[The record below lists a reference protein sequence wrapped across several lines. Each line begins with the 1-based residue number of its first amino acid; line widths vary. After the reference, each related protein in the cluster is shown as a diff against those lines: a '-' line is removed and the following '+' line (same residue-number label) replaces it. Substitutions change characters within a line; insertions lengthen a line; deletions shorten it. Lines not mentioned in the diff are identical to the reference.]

1 MMENKMFRWIAF
13 AVSAVLA
20 VIAIFAHTFSGFL
33 CFAVAAF
40 IFIPVNRLFEKL
52 DSELDPKYR
61 KRATAITAGIFLV
74 CGLLAFTTA
83 GSHTTSSQKKD
94 RTVTTT
100 TTVVTTMTT
109 TETTTTTKATTS
121 TTKATTTTATTTT
134 TEATTTA
141 VETTMAATEP
151 PTEAPTEPPAPA
163 QEETPA
169 EQPAANVFT
178 YVINTNTRKFH
189 YPSCSKAKKISDAN
203 RSEYNGTRDD
213 LIAQGYEPCKI
224 CNP

>member
-1 MMENKMFRWIAF
+1 MMENKTFRWIAF

-94 RTVTTT
+94 STVTTT
-100 TTVVTTMTT
+100 TTAITTTT
-109 TETTTTTKATTS
+109 ATETTTTTKATTS
-121 TTKATTTTATTTT
+121 TTKATTTT

-151 PTEAPTEPPAPA
+151 PAPA

-178 YVINTNTRKFH
+178 YIINTDSGKFH
-189 YPSCSKAKKISDAN
+189 YPSCSRAKEISDAN
-203 RSEYNGTRDD
+203 RSEYTGTRDD
-213 LIAQGYEPCKI
+213 LIAQGYDPCGTCK
-224 CNP
+224 P

>member
-1 MMENKMFRWIAF
+1 MMENKTFRWIAF

-83 GSHTTSSQKKD
+83 GSHTSSSQEPD
-94 RTVTTT
+94 STATTT
-100 TTVVTTMTT
+100 TTVVTTTT
-109 TETTTTTKATTS
+109 AAETTTTTTKATT
-121 TTKATTTTATTTT
+121 TTTTTTTT

-141 VETTMAATEP
+141 AETTTAATEP
-151 PTEAPTEPPAPA
+151 PAQA

-178 YVINTNTRKFH
+178 YVINTGSGIFH
-189 YPSCSKAKKISDAN
+189 YPSCSSVKRISDAN
-203 RSEYNGTRDD
+203 RSEYNGTRED
-213 LIAQGYEPCKI
+213 LIAQGYTPCER

>member
-1 MMENKMFRWIAF
+1 MMENKTFRWIAF

-40 IFIPVNRLFEKL
+40 ILIPVNQLFEKL

-83 GSHTTSSQKKD
+83 GSHASSSQEPD
-94 RTVTTT
+94 STATTTTTAVTTT
-100 TTVVTTMTT
+100 TAAET
-109 TETTTTTKATTS
+109 TTTTTKATT
-121 TTKATTTTATTTT
+121 TTTTTTT

-141 VETTMAATEP
+141 AETTTAA
-151 PTEAPTEPPAPA
+151 TEPPAPA

-178 YVINTNTRKFH
+178 YVINTGSGIFH
-189 YPSCSKAKKISDAN
+189 YPSCSSAKRISDAN
-203 RSEYNGTRDD
+203 RSEYTGTRDD
-213 LIAQGYEPCKI
+213 LIAQGYSPCGN
-224 CNP
+224 CDP

>member
-1 MMENKMFRWIAF
+1 MMENKTFRWIAF

-94 RTVTTT
+94 STVTTT
-100 TTVVTTMTT
+100 TTVVTTTT
-109 TETTTTTKATTS
+109 AAETTTTTTKATT
-121 TTKATTTTATTTT
+121 TTTTTT

-141 VETTMAATEP
+141 AETPTAA
-151 PTEAPTEPPAPA
+151 TEPPAPA

-178 YVINTNTRKFH
+178 YVINTGSGIFH
-189 YPSCSKAKKISDAN
+189 YPSCSSAKRISDAN
-203 RSEYNGTRDD
+203 RSEYTGTRDD
-213 LIAQGYEPCKI
+213 LIAQGYSPCGN
-224 CNP
+224 CDP

>member
-1 MMENKMFRWIAF
+1 MMENKTFRWIAF

-94 RTVTTT
+94 STVTTT
-100 TTVVTTMTT
+100 TTVVTTTT
-109 TETTTTTKATTS
+109 AAETTTTTTKATT
-121 TTKATTTTATTTT
+121 TTTTTTT

-141 VETTMAATEP
+141 AETTTAA
-151 PTEAPTEPPAPA
+151 TEPPAPA

-178 YVINTNTRKFH
+178 YVINTGSGIFH
-189 YPSCSKAKKISDAN
+189 YPSCSSAKRISDAN
-203 RSEYNGTRDD
+203 RSEYIGTRDD
-213 LIAQGYEPCKI
+213 LIAQGYSPCGN
-224 CNP
+224 CDP

>member
-1 MMENKMFRWIAF
+1 MMENKTFRWIAF

-33 CFAVAAF
+33 CFAVATF
-40 IFIPVNRLFEKL
+40 ILIPVNRLFEKL

-83 GSHTTSSQKKD
+83 SSHTSSSQEPD
-94 RTVTTT
+94 NTATTTTTAVTTT
-100 TTVVTTMTT
+100 TAAET
-109 TETTTTTKATTS
+109 TTTTTKATT
-121 TTKATTTTATTTT
+121 TTTTTT

-141 VETTMAATEP
+141 AETTTAA
-151 PTEAPTEPPAPA
+151 TEPPAPA

-178 YVINTNTRKFH
+178 YVINTDSGIFH
-189 YPSCSKAKKISDAN
+189 YPSCSSAKRISDAN
-203 RSEYNGTRDD
+203 RSEYTGTRDD
-213 LIAQGYEPCKI
+213 LIAQGYSPCGN
-224 CNP
+224 CDP

>member
-1 MMENKMFRWIAF
+1 MMENKTFRWIAF

-40 IFIPVNRLFEKL
+40 ILIPVNRLFEKL
-52 DSELDPKYR
+52 DSELDLKYR

-83 GSHTTSSQKKD
+83 GSHASSSQEPD
-94 RTVTTT
+94 STATTTTTAVTTT
-100 TTVVTTMTT
+100 TAAET
-109 TETTTTTKATTS
+109 TTTTTKATT
-121 TTKATTTTATTTT
+121 TTTTTTT

-141 VETTMAATEP
+141 AETTTAA
-151 PTEAPTEPPAPA
+151 TEPPAPA

-178 YVINTNTRKFH
+178 YVINTDSGIFH
-189 YPSCSKAKKISDAN
+189 YPSCSSAKRISDAN
-203 RSEYNGTRDD
+203 RSEYTGTRDD
-213 LIAQGYEPCKI
+213 LIAQGYSPCGN
-224 CNP
+224 CDP

>member
-1 MMENKMFRWIAF
+1 MMENKTFRWIAF

-40 IFIPVNRLFEKL
+40 ILIPVNQLFEKL

-83 GSHTTSSQKKD
+83 GSHTTSSQEPD
-94 RTVTTT
+94 STATTTTTAVTTT
-100 TTVVTTMTT
+100 TAAET
-109 TETTTTTKATTS
+109 TTTTTKATT
-121 TTKATTTTATTTT
+121 TTTTTTT

-141 VETTMAATEP
+141 AETTTAA
-151 PTEAPTEPPAPA
+151 TEPPAPA

-178 YVINTNTRKFH
+178 YVINTGSGIFH
-189 YPSCSKAKKISDAN
+189 YPSCSSAKRISDAN
-203 RSEYNGTRDD
+203 RSEYTGTRDD
-213 LIAQGYEPCKI
+213 LIAQGYSPCGN
-224 CNP
+224 CDP

>member
-1 MMENKMFRWIAF
+1 MMENKTFRWIAF

-33 CFAVAAF
+33 CFAAAAF

-74 CGLLAFTTA
+74 CGLLAFTIA
-83 GSHTTSSQKKD
+83 GSHTSSSQKPD
-94 RTVTTT
+94 STATTTTTAVTTT
-100 TTVVTTMTT
+100 TAAET
-109 TETTTTTKATTS
+109 TTTTTKATT
-121 TTKATTTTATTTT
+121 TATTT

-141 VETTMAATEP
+141 AETTTAATEP
-151 PTEAPTEPPAPA
+151 PTEAPTEAPTDPPAPV
-163 QEETPA
+163 QEEAPA
-169 EQPAANVFT
+169 EQPAENTRT
-178 YVINTNTRKFH
+178 YVINTNTGKFH
-189 YPSCSKAKKISDAN
+189 YPSCSSAKRISDAN
-203 RSEYNGTRDD
+203 RSEYTGTRDD
-213 LIAQGYEPCKI
+213 LIAQGYDPCER

>member
-1 MMENKMFRWIAF
+1 MMENKTFRWIAF

-74 CGLLAFTTA
+74 CGLLAFTAA
-83 GSHTTSSQKKD
+83 GSHTTSSQEPD
-94 RTVTTT
+94 STATTT
-100 TTVVTTMTT
+100 TTVVTTTT
-109 TETTTTTKATTS
+109 AAETTTTTTKATT
-121 TTKATTTTATTTT
+121 TTTTTTTT

-141 VETTMAATEP
+141 AETTTAATEP
-151 PTEAPTEPPAPA
+151 PAQA

-178 YVINTNTRKFH
+178 YVINTGSGIFH
-189 YPSCSKAKKISDAN
+189 YPSCSSAKRISDAN
-203 RSEYNGTRDD
+203 RSEYTGTRDD
-213 LIAQGYEPCKI
+213 LIAQGYSPCGN
-224 CNP
+224 CDP

>member
-1 MMENKMFRWIAF
+1 MMENKTFRWIAF

-94 RTVTTT
+94 STVTTT
-100 TTVVTTMTT
+100 TTVVTTTT
-109 TETTTTTKATTS
+109 AAETTTTTTKATT
-121 TTKATTTTATTTT
+121 TTTTTTT

-141 VETTMAATEP
+141 AETTTAATEP
-151 PTEAPTEPPAPA
+151 PTEAPTDPPAPA

-178 YVINTNTRKFH
+178 YVINTDSRKFH
-189 YPSCSKAKKISDAN
+189 YPSCSRAKEISDAN
-203 RSEYNGTRDD
+203 RSEYTGTRDD
-213 LIAQGYEPCKI
+213 LIAQGYDPCGTCK
-224 CNP
+224 P

>member
-1 MMENKMFRWIAF
+1 MMENKTFRWIAF

-94 RTVTTT
+94 STVTTT
-100 TTVVTTMTT
+100 TTVVTTTT
-109 TETTTTTKATTS
+109 AAETTTTTTKATT
-121 TTKATTTTATTTT
+121 TTTTTTTT

-141 VETTMAATEP
+141 AETTTAA
-151 PTEAPTEPPAPA
+151 TEPPAPA

-178 YVINTNTRKFH
+178 YVINTGSGIFH
-189 YPSCSKAKKISDAN
+189 YPSCSSAKRISDAN
-203 RSEYNGTRDD
+203 RSEYTGTRDD
-213 LIAQGYEPCKI
+213 LIAQGYSPCGN
-224 CNP
+224 CDP

>member
-1 MMENKMFRWIAF
+1 MMENKTFRWIAF

-40 IFIPVNRLFEKL
+40 IFIPVNRLFEKM

-94 RTVTTT
+94 STVTTT
-100 TTVVTTMTT
+100 TTVVTTTT
-109 TETTTTTKATTS
+109 ATETTTTTTKATT
-121 TTKATTTTATTTT
+121 TTTTTT

-141 VETTMAATEP
+141 AETTTAA
-151 PTEAPTEPPAPA
+151 TEPPAPA

-178 YVINTNTRKFH
+178 YVINTDSGIFH
-189 YPSCSKAKKISDAN
+189 YPSCSSAKRISDAN
-203 RSEYNGTRDD
+203 RSEYTGTRDD
-213 LIAQGYEPCKI
+213 LIAQGYSPCGN
-224 CNP
+224 CDP

>member
-1 MMENKMFRWIAF
+1 MMENKTFRWIAF

-83 GSHTTSSQKKD
+83 GSHTTSSSQKKD
-94 RTVTTT
+94 STVTTT
-100 TTVVTTMTT
+100 TTVVTTTT
-109 TETTTTTKATTS
+109 ATETTTTTKATTS
-121 TTKATTTTATTTT
+121 TTKATTATTTT

-141 VETTMAATEP
+141 AETTTAATEP
-151 PTEAPTEPPAPA
+151 PAQA
-163 QEETPA
+163 QEEAPA

-178 YVINTNTRKFH
+178 YVINTNTGKFH
-189 YPSCSKAKKISDAN
+189 YPSCSSAKRISDAN
-203 RSEYNGTRDD
+203 RSEYTGTRDD
-213 LIAQGYEPCKI
+213 LIAQGYTPCER

>member
-1 MMENKMFRWIAF
+1 MMENKTFRWIAF

-94 RTVTTT
+94 STVTTT
-100 TTVVTTMTT
+100 TTVVTTTT
-109 TETTTTTKATTS
+109 AAETTTTTTKATT
-121 TTKATTTTATTTT
+121 TTTTTT
-134 TEATTTA
+134 TESTTTA
-141 VETTMAATEP
+141 AETTTAA
-151 PTEAPTEPPAPA
+151 TEPPAPA

-178 YVINTNTRKFH
+178 YVINTGSGIFH
-189 YPSCSKAKKISDAN
+189 YPSCSSAKRISDAN
-203 RSEYNGTRDD
+203 RSEYNGTRED
-213 LIAQGYEPCKI
+213 LIAQGYTPCER

>member
-1 MMENKMFRWIAF
+1 MMENKTFRWIAF

-40 IFIPVNRLFEKL
+40 IFIPVNRIFEKL

-94 RTVTTT
+94 STVTTT
-100 TTVVTTMTT
+100 TTVVTTTT
-109 TETTTTTKATTS
+109 AAETTTTTTKATT
-121 TTKATTTTATTTT
+121 TTTTT

-141 VETTMAATEP
+141 AETTTAA
-151 PTEAPTEPPAPA
+151 TEPPAPA

-178 YVINTNTRKFH
+178 YVINTGSGIFH
-189 YPSCSKAKKISDAN
+189 YPSCSSAKRISDAN
-203 RSEYNGTRDD
+203 RSEYTGTRDD
-213 LIAQGYEPCKI
+213 LIAQGYSPCGN
-224 CNP
+224 CDP

>member
-1 MMENKMFRWIAF
+1 MMENKTFRWIAF

-83 GSHTTSSQKKD
+83 GSHTSSQKPD
-94 RTVTTT
+94 STDTTTTTAVTTT
-100 TTVVTTMTT
+100 TAAET
-109 TETTTTTKATTS
+109 TTTTTKATT
-121 TTKATTTTATTTT
+121 TATTT

-141 VETTMAATEP
+141 AETTTATTEP
-151 PTEAPTEPPAPA
+151 PTEAATEAPTDPPAPV
-163 QEETPA
+163 QEEAPA
-169 EQPAANVFT
+169 EQPAENTRT
-178 YVINTNTRKFH
+178 YVINTNTGKFH
-189 YPSCSKAKKISDAN
+189 YPSCSSAKRISDAN

-213 LIAQGYEPCKI
+213 LIAQGYAPCER

>member
-1 MMENKMFRWIAF
+1 MMENKTFRWIAF

-33 CFAVAAF
+33 CFAVATF
-40 IFIPVNRLFEKL
+40 ILIPVNRLFEKL

-83 GSHTTSSQKKD
+83 SSHTSSSQEPD
-94 RTVTTT
+94 NTATTTTTAVTTT
-100 TTVVTTMTT
+100 TAAET
-109 TETTTTTKATTS
+109 TTTTTKATT
-121 TTKATTTTATTTT
+121 TTTTTT

-141 VETTMAATEP
+141 AETTTAA
-151 PTEAPTEPPAPA
+151 TEPPAPA

-178 YVINTNTRKFH
+178 YVINTDSGIFH
-189 YPSCSKAKKISDAN
+189 YPSCSSAKRISDAN
-203 RSEYNGTRDD
+203 RSEYTGTRDD
-213 LIAQGYEPCKI
+213 LIAQGYAPCEK

>member
-1 MMENKMFRWIAF
+1 MMENKTFRWIAF

-40 IFIPVNRLFEKL
+40 ILIPVNRLFEKL
-52 DSELDPKYR
+52 DSELDLKYR

-94 RTVTTT
+94 STVTTT
-100 TTVVTTMTT
+100 TTVVTTTT
-109 TETTTTTKATTS
+109 ATETTTTTKATT
-121 TTKATTTTATTTT
+121 TTTTTTT

-141 VETTMAATEP
+141 AETTTAA
-151 PTEAPTEPPAPA
+151 TEPPAPA

-178 YVINTNTRKFH
+178 YVINTGSGIFH
-189 YPSCSKAKKISDAN
+189 YPSCSSAKRISDAN
-203 RSEYNGTRDD
+203 RSEYTGTRDD
-213 LIAQGYEPCKI
+213 LIAQGYSPCGN
-224 CNP
+224 CDP

>member
-1 MMENKMFRWIAF
+1 MMENKTFRWIAF

-83 GSHTTSSQKKD
+83 GSHASSSQEPD
-94 RTVTTT
+94 STATTTTTAVTTT
-100 TTVVTTMTT
+100 TAA
-109 TETTTTTKATTS
+109 ETTTTTKATT
-121 TTKATTTTATTTT
+121 TTTTTTT

-141 VETTMAATEP
+141 AETTTAATEP
-151 PTEAPTEPPAPA
+151 PTEAATEAPTDPPAPV

-178 YVINTNTRKFH
+178 YVINTDSGIFH
-189 YPSCSKAKKISDAN
+189 YPSCSSAKRISDAN

-213 LIAQGYEPCKI
+213 LIAQGYKPCGTCK
-224 CNP
+224 P

>member
-1 MMENKMFRWIAF
+1 MMENKTFRWIAF

-94 RTVTTT
+94 STVTTT
-100 TTVVTTMTT
+100 TTVVITT
-109 TETTTTTKATTS
+109 TAAETTTTTTKATT
-121 TTKATTTTATTTT
+121 TTTTTTT

-141 VETTMAATEP
+141 AETTTAA
-151 PTEAPTEPPAPA
+151 TEPPAPA

-178 YVINTNTRKFH
+178 YVINTGSGIFH
-189 YPSCSKAKKISDAN
+189 YPSCSSAKRISDAN
-203 RSEYNGTRDD
+203 RSEYTGTRDD
-213 LIAQGYEPCKI
+213 LIAQGYSPCGN
-224 CNP
+224 CDP

>member
-1 MMENKMFRWIAF
+1 MMENKTFRWIAF

-83 GSHTTSSQKKD
+83 GSHTSSQKPD
-94 RTVTTT
+94 STDTTTTTAVTTT
-100 TTVVTTMTT
+100 TSAET
-109 TETTTTTKATTS
+109 TTTTTKATT
-121 TTKATTTTATTTT
+121 TTTTT

-141 VETTMAATEP
+141 AETTTAATEP
-151 PTEAPTEPPAPA
+151 PTEAPTEAPTAPPAPA

-169 EQPAANVFT
+169 EQPVENIRT
-178 YVINTNTRKFH
+178 YVINTSSRKFH
-189 YPSCSKAKKISDAN
+189 YPSCSRAKEISDAN
-203 RSEYNGTRDD
+203 RSEYTGTRDD
-213 LIAQGYEPCKI
+213 LIAQGYDPCGTCK
-224 CNP
+224 P

>member
-1 MMENKMFRWIAF
+1 MMENKTFRWIAF

-40 IFIPVNRLFEKL
+40 ILIPVNQLFEKL

-61 KRATAITAGIFLV
+61 KRATAIMAGIFLV

-83 GSHTTSSQKKD
+83 GSHTTSSQEPD
-94 RTVTTT
+94 STATTTTTAVTTT
-100 TTVVTTMTT
+100 TAAET
-109 TETTTTTKATTS
+109 TTTTTKATT
-121 TTKATTTTATTTT
+121 TTTTTTT

-141 VETTMAATEP
+141 AETTTAA
-151 PTEAPTEPPAPA
+151 TEPPAPA

-178 YVINTNTRKFH
+178 YVINTGSGIFH
-189 YPSCSKAKKISDAN
+189 YPSCSSAKRISDAN
-203 RSEYNGTRDD
+203 RSEYTGTRDD
-213 LIAQGYEPCKI
+213 LIAQGYSPCGN
-224 CNP
+224 CDP

>member
-1 MMENKMFRWIAF
+1 MMENKTFRWIAF

-52 DSELDPKYR
+52 
-61 KRATAITAGIFLV
+61 V

-83 GSHTTSSQKKD
+83 GSHASSSQEPD
-94 RTVTTT
+94 STATTTTTAVTTT
-100 TTVVTTMTT
+100 TAAET
-109 TETTTTTKATTS
+109 TTTTTKATT
-121 TTKATTTTATTTT
+121 TTTTTTT

-141 VETTMAATEP
+141 AETTTAETTTAA
-151 PTEAPTEPPAPA
+151 TEPPAPA

-178 YVINTNTRKFH
+178 YVINTGSGIFH
-189 YPSCSKAKKISDAN
+189 YPSCSSAKRISDAN
-203 RSEYNGTRDD
+203 RSEYTGTRDD
-213 LIAQGYEPCKI
+213 LIAQGYSPCGN
-224 CNP
+224 CDP

>member
-1 MMENKMFRWIAF
+1 MMENKTFRWIAF

-40 IFIPVNRLFEKL
+40 ILIPVNQLFEKL

-83 GSHTTSSQKKD
+83 GSHTTSSQEPD
-94 RTVTTT
+94 STATTTTTAVTTT
-100 TTVVTTMTT
+100 TAAET
-109 TETTTTTKATTS
+109 TTTTTKATT
-121 TTKATTTTATTTT
+121 TTTTTTT

-141 VETTMAATEP
+141 AETTTAATEP
-151 PTEAPTEPPAPA
+151 AAPA

-178 YVINTNTRKFH
+178 YVINTGSGIFH
-189 YPSCSKAKKISDAN
+189 YPSCSSAKRISDAN
-203 RSEYNGTRDD
+203 RSEYTGTRDD
-213 LIAQGYEPCKI
+213 LIAQGYSPCGN
-224 CNP
+224 CDP

>member
-1 MMENKMFRWIAF
+1 MMENKTFRWIAF

-40 IFIPVNRLFEKL
+40 IFIPVNRIFEKL

-94 RTVTTT
+94 STVTTT
-100 TTVVTTMTT
+100 TTVVTTTT
-109 TETTTTTKATTS
+109 AAETTTTTTKATT
-121 TTKATTTTATTTT
+121 TTTTT

-141 VETTMAATEP
+141 AETTTAA
-151 PTEAPTEPPAPA
+151 TEPPAPA

-178 YVINTNTRKFH
+178 YVINTGSGIFR
-189 YPSCSKAKKISDAN
+189 YPSCSSAKRISDAN
-203 RSEYNGTRDD
+203 RSEYTGTRDD
-213 LIAQGYEPCKI
+213 LIAQGYSPCGN
-224 CNP
+224 CDP

>member
-1 MMENKMFRWIAF
+1 MMENKTFRWIAF

-52 DSELDPKYR
+52 DSELDLKYR

-74 CGLLAFTTA
+74 CGLLAFTTV
-83 GSHTTSSQKKD
+83 GSHTSSSQEPD
-94 RTVTTT
+94 STATTTTTAVTTT
-100 TTVVTTMTT
+100 TAAET
-109 TETTTTTKATTS
+109 TTTTTKATT
-121 TTKATTTTATTTT
+121 TTTTTTT

-141 VETTMAATEP
+141 AETTTAA
-151 PTEAPTEPPAPA
+151 TEPPAPA

-178 YVINTNTRKFH
+178 YVINTGSGIFH
-189 YPSCSKAKKISDAN
+189 YPSCSSAKRISDAN
-203 RSEYNGTRDD
+203 RSEYTGTRDD
-213 LIAQGYEPCKI
+213 LIAQGYSPCGN
-224 CNP
+224 CDP

>member
-33 CFAVAAF
+33 CFAATAF

-109 TETTTTTKATTS
+109 TETTTTMKATT
-121 TTKATTTTATTTT
+121 TTTTTATTTT

-141 VETTMAATEP
+141 ETTMAATEP
-151 PTEAPTEPPAPA
+151 PTEAATEAPTDPPAPV
-163 QEETPA
+163 QEEAPA
-169 EQPAANVFT
+169 EQPAENTRT
-178 YVINTNTRKFH
+178 YVINTNTGKFH

>member
-1 MMENKMFRWIAF
+1 MMENKTFRWIAF

-83 GSHTTSSQKKD
+83 GSHTSSQKPD
-94 RTVTTT
+94 STDTTTTTAVTTT
-100 TTVVTTMTT
+100 TSAET
-109 TETTTTTKATTS
+109 TTTTTKATT
-121 TTKATTTTATTTT
+121 TTTTT

-141 VETTMAATEP
+141 AETTTAATEP
-151 PTEAPTEPPAPA
+151 PTEAPTEAPTAPPAPA

-178 YVINTNTRKFH
+178 YVINTDSGIFH
-189 YPSCSKAKKISDAN
+189 YPSCSSAKRISDAN
-203 RSEYNGTRDD
+203 RSEYTGTRDD
-213 LIAQGYEPCKI
+213 LIAQGYDPCGTCK
-224 CNP
+224 P

>member
-1 MMENKMFRWIAF
+1 MMENKTFRWIAF

-40 IFIPVNRLFEKL
+40 ILIPVNRLFEKL

-83 GSHTTSSQKKD
+83 GSHTSSQKPD
-94 RTVTTT
+94 RTDTTTTTAVTTT
-100 TTVVTTMTT
+100 TSAET
-109 TETTTTTKATTS
+109 TTTTTKATTS
-121 TTKATTTTATTTT
+121 TIKATTTT

-141 VETTMAATEP
+141 AETTTAA
-151 PTEAPTEPPAPA
+151 TEPPAPA

-178 YVINTNTRKFH
+178 YVINTGSGIFH
-189 YPSCSKAKKISDAN
+189 YPSCSSAKRISDAN
-203 RSEYNGTRDD
+203 RSEYTGTRDD
-213 LIAQGYEPCKI
+213 LIAQGYSPCGN
-224 CNP
+224 CDP

>member
-1 MMENKMFRWIAF
+1 MMENKTFRWIAF

-40 IFIPVNRLFEKL
+40 IFIPVNRIFEKL

-83 GSHTTSSQKKD
+83 GSHTSSSQEPD
-94 RTVTTT
+94 STATTTTTAVTTT
-100 TTVVTTMTT
+100 TAAET
-109 TETTTTTKATTS
+109 TTTTTKATT
-121 TTKATTTTATTTT
+121 TTTTTT

-141 VETTMAATEP
+141 AETTTAA
-151 PTEAPTEPPAPA
+151 TEPPAPA

-169 EQPAANVFT
+169 EQPAGNT
-178 YVINTNTRKFH
+178 RNYVINTNTGKFH
-189 YPSCSKAKKISDAN
+189 YPSCSSAKRISDAN
-203 RSEYNGTRDD
+203 RSEYTGTRDD
-213 LIAQGYEPCKI
+213 LIAQGYVPCEK

>member
-1 MMENKMFRWIAF
+1 MMENKTFRWIAF

-94 RTVTTT
+94 STVTTT
-100 TTVVTTMTT
+100 TTVVTTTT
-109 TETTTTTKATTS
+109 AAETTTTTTKATT
-121 TTKATTTTATTTT
+121 TTTTTT

-141 VETTMAATEP
+141 AETTTAA
-151 PTEAPTEPPAPA
+151 TEPPAPA

-178 YVINTNTRKFH
+178 YVINTGSGIFH
-189 YPSCSKAKKISDAN
+189 YPSCSSAKRISDVN
-203 RSEYNGTRDD
+203 RSEYTGTRDD
-213 LIAQGYEPCKI
+213 LIAQGYSPCGN
-224 CNP
+224 CDP

>member
-1 MMENKMFRWIAF
+1 MMENKTFRWIAF

-33 CFAVAAF
+33 CFAVAA
-40 IFIPVNRLFEKL
+40 FIPVNRLFEKL

-83 GSHTTSSQKKD
+83 GSHTSSSQESD
-94 RTVTTT
+94 STATTTTTAVTTT
-100 TTVVTTMTT
+100 TAAET
-109 TETTTTTKATTS
+109 TTTTTKATT
-121 TTKATTTTATTTT
+121 TTTTTTT

-141 VETTMAATEP
+141 AETTTAETTTAA
-151 PTEAPTEPPAPA
+151 TEPPAPA

-178 YVINTNTRKFH
+178 YVINTGSGIFH
-189 YPSCSKAKKISDAN
+189 YPSCSSAKRISDAN
-203 RSEYNGTRDD
+203 RSEYTGTRDD
-213 LIAQGYEPCKI
+213 LIAQGYSPCGN
-224 CNP
+224 CDP

>member
-1 MMENKMFRWIAF
+1 MMENKTFRWIAF

-40 IFIPVNRLFEKL
+40 ILIPVNRLFEKL

-94 RTVTTT
+94 STVTTT
-100 TTVVTTMTT
+100 TTVVTTTT
-109 TETTTTTKATTS
+109 AAETTTTTTKATT
-121 TTKATTTTATTTT
+121 TTTTTTT

-141 VETTMAATEP
+141 AETTTAA
-151 PTEAPTEPPAPA
+151 TEPPAPA

-178 YVINTNTRKFH
+178 YVINTGSGIFH
-189 YPSCSKAKKISDAN
+189 YPSCSSAKRISDAN
-203 RSEYNGTRDD
+203 RSEYIGTRDD
-213 LIAQGYEPCKI
+213 LIAQGYSPCGN
-224 CNP
+224 CDP

>member
-1 MMENKMFRWIAF
+1 MMENKTFRWIAF

-33 CFAVAAF
+33 CFAVATF
-40 IFIPVNRLFEKL
+40 ILIPVNRLFEKL

-83 GSHTTSSQKKD
+83 SSHTSSSQEPD
-94 RTVTTT
+94 NTATTTTTAVTTT
-100 TTVVTTMTT
+100 TAAET
-109 TETTTTTKATTS
+109 TTTTTKATT
-121 TTKATTTTATTTT
+121 TTTTST

-141 VETTMAATEP
+141 AETTTAA
-151 PTEAPTEPPAPA
+151 TEPPAPA

-178 YVINTNTRKFH
+178 YVINTDSGIFH
-189 YPSCSKAKKISDAN
+189 YPSCSSAKRISDAN
-203 RSEYNGTRDD
+203 RSEYTGTRDD
-213 LIAQGYEPCKI
+213 LIAQGYSPCGN
-224 CNP
+224 CDP

>member
-1 MMENKMFRWIAF
+1 MMENKTFRWIAF

-83 GSHTTSSQKKD
+83 GIHASSSQEPD
-94 RTVTTT
+94 STATTT
-100 TTVVTTMTT
+100 TTAVTTTTT

-121 TTKATTTTATTTT
+121 TTKATTATTTT

-151 PTEAPTEPPAPA
+151 PTEAPTDPPAGN
-163 QEETPA
+163 TR
-169 EQPAANVFT
+169 N
-178 YVINTNTRKFH
+178 YVINTNTGKFH
-189 YPSCSKAKKISDAN
+189 YPSCSSAKRISDAN
-203 RSEYNGTRDD
+203 RSEYTGTRDD
-213 LIAQGYEPCKI
+213 LIAQGYAPCEK